1 MDEANKQI
9 EALQCELQNFMRYQN
24 EFQNFITEKEEKIK
38 LEQKQNQAFGDLMS
52 SFRHAVKEDSFWQK
66 QKAING
72 ENKAVPQV
80 NLRTHFHTL

>member
-24 EFQNFITEKEEKIK
+24 EFQNFMTEKEEKIK
-38 LEQKQNQAFGDLMS
+38 LEQKQNQAFDDLMS
-52 SFRHAVKEDSFWQK
+52 SFRHAVKEDSLWQK
-66 QKAING
+66 QKAKNG

-80 NLRTHFHTL
+80 NLQFSYS